1 MIPVKICGI
10 TTVNDALLAARLGAS
25 AIGLIFYEKSPRYV
39 SLKTSKEISKRLPDS
54 TRKVG
59 VFVNSDLET
68 IHQTAD
74 AAGLDFVQLHGDES
88 PELCGLIKL
97 PVVRVLR
104 VGNSIPHE
112 DYENYPVHAFLL
124 DTHKR
129 GMFGGTGDPFDWRIV
144 TRMETKTPI
153 ILSGGLNANNLL
165 EGIATARPDAID
177 INSGVER
184 SPGIKDESKLRTMFR
199 VLERTGDYSD
209 TFNT

>member
-59 VFVNSDLET
+59 VFVNSDVET

-74 AAGLDFVQLHGDES
+74 YVGLDLVQLHGDEL

-97 PVVRVLR
+97 PVVRALR

-124 DTHKR
+124 DTYRR

-144 TRMETKTPI
+144 TRIETETPI
-153 ILSGGLNANNLL
+153 ILSGGLNSDNLL
-165 EGIATARPDAID
+165 EGIATAQPDAID

-184 SPGIKDESKLRTMFR
+184 SQGIKDESRLRTVFR
-199 VLERTGDYSD
+199 ILERTGYYPDI
-209 TFNT
+209 FNT